1 MTLTPHRLGHSCRRR
16 PARCSARAGH
26 SHGGA
31 PRQPRPAAGQAVY
44 YNLGNPEVKPKR
56 IFTAYSSAA
65 YLDKLKWKH
74 WGTRHAV
81 ARGVLISD
89 CASCSPPARRKVTLR
104 LTGFVTCDQDPTL
117 RTYRRAIATVSKPD
131 TGETSTVWKLFAG
144 CP

>member
-1 MTLTPHRLGHSCRRR
+1 M
-16 PARCSARAGH
+16 SARRTASALLLVVALLGAVLAPH
-26 SHGGA
+26 SATALPA
-31 PRQPRPAAGQAVY
+31 PDGPKPGQAVY
-44 YNLGNPEVKPKR
+44 YNLGNPEVRPER

-65 YLDKLKWKH
+65 YLDKLRWKH

-104 LTGFVTCDQDPTL
+104 LTGFVTCEQDPDL

-131 TGETSTVWKLFAG
+131 TGETSTRWKLFAG